1 VNVCLVL
8 VGSRCVIGTSAGHV
22 KRFSEGADAD
32 GTAIAKV
39 RGALGG
45 GTAIREGMDRKWSGL
60 GFSGDR
66 GRYGQKE
73 SGPHI
78 KMQVGRC
85 GLIPKIMR
93 ELT

>member
-8 VGSRCVIGTSAGHV
+8 VGSRCIIGTSAGHV

-45 GTAIREGMDRKWSGL
+45 GTAIREGMDRKW
-60 GFSGDR
+60 
-66 GRYGQKE
+66 E
-73 SGPHI
+73 W
-78 KMQVGRC
+78 VGIIRVIVADTDKRSPARISRC
-85 GLIPKIMR
+85 RLAGAD
-93 ELT
+93 